1 MSTID
6 RKLAEHLGHLVL
18 ENIKLQALIEE
29 LRKKLSAY
37 QIADYASGAAAPQ
50 DGDGS

>member
-6 RKLAEHLGHLVL
+6 RKLAEHLGHLIL

-29 LRKKLSAY
+29 LRKKMAAY
-37 QIADYASGAAAPQ
+37 EAATAPKE
-50 DGDGS
+50 GEG